1 LLSVVGV
8 NAHFVFDVQWHTVT
22 FVDIIFGFIACFDN
36 LKMFEINDT
45 RAPGRIVKKIND
57 YMANTVHHLIQPPS
71 NSNTP
76 YYFRGGLYV
85 SAVLFDFYG
94 LSSIIMVR
102 ILLNIYQREY

>member
-45 RAPGRIVKKIND
+45 RAPGRILK
-57 YMANTVHHLIQPPS
+57 NTVHHLIQPPS

>member
-1 LLSVVGV
+1 
-8 NAHFVFDVQWHTVT
+8 
-22 FVDIIFGFIACFDN
+22 
-36 LKMFEINDT
+36 
-45 RAPGRIVKKIND
+45 
-57 YMANTVHHLIQPPS
+57 MANTVHHLIQPPS